1 MQIPLTLLE
10 SPAFQPYIF
19 LAVFM
24 RLGTMM
30 MVFPAF
36 SETAVPIRIRLMIA
50 LTITFI
56 MVPLVASTYPPQ
68 PATVAGLFFLLGTE
82 FVVGVFIA
90 GATRIIMAALHVA
103 GFTMGF
109 QTSLAFAQNFD
120 PTQGVQS
127 ALIATFLSILGITLI
142 FVTDLHHL
150 MIAAMRDSYTMF
162 TPGAALPVGDFA
174 AMVTST
180 FAGMFKL
187 AIQMAAPLI
196 AFALIFNLGLG
207 VLTKLMPQVQI
218 FFVAIPANLISGFI
232 IISIMLSAIMIW
244 FLEHVEQTISLF
256 TV

>member
-1 MQIPLTLLE
+1 MQIPLDFLQG
-10 SPAFQPYIF
+10 PAFQPYVF

-36 SETAVPIRIRLMIA
+36 SESTVSVRIRLMIA

-68 PATVAGLFFLLGTE
+68 PSTVAGLVYLMITE
-82 FVVGVFIA
+82 FAIGIFIA
-90 GATRIIMAALHVA
+90 GAARLIMAALHTA
-103 GFTMGF
+103 GFVMGF

-127 ALIATFLSILGITLI
+127 ALLATFLSILGITLI
-142 FVTDLHHL
+142 FVSDLHHL
-150 MIAAMRDSYTMF
+150 MIVAMRDSYALF
-162 TPGAALPVGDFA
+162 APGGALPVGDFA
-174 AMVTST
+174 AMVTAT
-180 FAGMFKL
+180 VAGTFKL
-187 AIQMAAPLI
+187 AIQMSAPLI

-207 VLTKLMPQVQI
+207 VLAKLMPQVQI
-218 FFVAIPANLISGFI
+218 FFVAIPANLLAGFL
-232 IISIMLSAIMIW
+232 IMMITLSAIMIW
-244 FLEHVEQTISLF
+244 FIEHVEQTLHLF

>member
-1 MQIPLTLLE
+1 MQIPLTFLDDLIY
-10 SPAFQPYIF
+10 QPYIF

-36 SETAVPIRIRLMIA
+36 SESTVSVRIRLMIA
-50 LTITFI
+50 LTITFV
-56 MVPLVASTYPPQ
+56 MVPLVAGTYPPQ
-68 PATVAGLFFLLGTE
+68 PATVAGMFYLFGTE
-82 FVVGVFIA
+82 FIVGIFIA
-90 GATRIIMAALHVA
+90 GAARLIMAALHTA

-120 PTQGVQS
+120 PTQGIQS
-127 ALIATFLSILGITLI
+127 ALLATFLSILGITLI
-142 FVTDLHHL
+142 FATDMHHL

-162 TPGAALPVGDFA
+162 APGAAIPVGDFA
-174 AMVTST
+174 AMVTAT
-180 FAGMFKL
+180 VAGTFKL

-207 VLTKLMPQVQI
+207 VLAKLMPQVQI
-218 FFVAIPANLISGFI
+218 FFVAIPANLLAGFLI
-232 IISIMLSAIMIW
+232 LAMTLSAIMIW
-244 FLEHVEQTISLF
+244 FLEHVEQTLSLF

>member
-1 MQIPLTLLE
+1 MQIPLTFLE
-10 SPAFQPYIF
+10 SQAFQPYIF

-36 SETAVPIRIRLMIA
+36 SENMVSVRIRLMIA
-50 LTITFI
+50 LTITFV
-56 MVPLVASTYPPQ
+56 MVPLVAATYPPQ
-68 PATVAGLFFLLGTE
+68 PETVAGMCFLLFTE
-82 FVVGVFIA
+82 FTIGIFVA
-90 GATRIIMAALHVA
+90 GATRLIMAALHTA

-127 ALIATFLSILGITLI
+127 AILATFMSILGITLI

-150 MIAAMRDSYTMF
+150 MIAAMRDSYVMF
-162 TPGAALPVGDFA
+162 TPGSAIPVGDFA
-174 AMVTST
+174 KMVTATVAST
-180 FAGMFKL
+180 FKL

-207 VLTKLMPQVQI
+207 VLAKLMPQVQI
-218 FFVAIPANLISGFI
+218 FFVAIPANLLAGFI
-232 IISIMLSAIMIW
+232 IISMTLSAIMIW